1 MLKTLIHAYLLVF
14 LFGILGL
21 SPAFGQETLIKSI
34 YFGGGSYYIDGV
46 QVNDLKVFIKSI
58 PNLEQYQISI
68 SSYTDNVGGVEY
80 NKWLSKQR
88 SMSVRRELIRLNI
101 EDERIL
107 QEDNGQFN
115 NLYDNNTH
123 RGRMANRRV
132 DIILTPLF
140 L

>member
-1 MLKTLIHAYLLVF
+1 MHSPALKKYLLCIF
-14 LFGILGL
+14 LGFISINAAL
-21 SPAFGQETLIKSI
+21 SQETLIKSV

-46 QVNDLKVFIKSI
+46 QVQDIKEFIQSV
-58 PNLEQYQISI
+58 PNIEQYQISI
-68 SSYTDNVGGVEY
+68 SSYTDNIGGVEY
-80 NKWLSKQR
+80 NQWLSQQR
-88 SMSVRRELIRLNI
+88 SQSVRRELIRLQI
-101 EDERIL
+101 ENERIL